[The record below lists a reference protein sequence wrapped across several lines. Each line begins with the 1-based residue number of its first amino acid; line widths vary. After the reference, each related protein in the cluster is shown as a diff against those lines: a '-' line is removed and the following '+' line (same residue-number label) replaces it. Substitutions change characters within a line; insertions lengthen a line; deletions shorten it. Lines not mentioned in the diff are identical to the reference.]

1 MKSPAN
7 IISPALYPALM
18 SLIPTFVPV
27 NIPYNKIGRAIMI
40 GVSNKIFP
48 ITSKACK

>member
-1 MKSPAN
+1 MKNPAD
-7 IISPALYPALM
+7 IISPALYPAIL
-18 SLIPTFVPV
+18 SSIPTFVSV
-27 NIPYNKIGRAIMI
+27 NIPYNKIGKAIMI